1 MCEPPKAPWARPERV
16 FAVIALVFGTALVLT
31 IPPFQ
36 SADEPLHFFRA
47 YEITEGVLIHRQ
59 VDARG
64 IAAGYLPASLYK
76 IWLPFSHLG
85 FHPERRASVRDI
97 RDVMRVPLNPRERI
111 FITFPGTA
119 HFSPMCYLPQCLGII
134 LGRVVGAPPLAM
146 LYLGREFNLMFWTL
160 LGYWAVRSAPVIAR
174 PLLLVLL
181 MPMSLYVASTLSAD
195 ASTNVFVA
203 AFTAII
209 CNLVS
214 RTDKT
219 ADLPSYLILM
229 VLSLTVCLCKSAY
242 SPLLGLLLII
252 PAGRFGGPLRYAV
265 RIGVLAGV
273 CVAVA
278 FTWESN
284 SSSLDT
290 RINMSNNVSARA
302 QLQLLEHNPLR
313 FVSVLLETFRQRG
326 WSYLQSYVGLI
337 GWLDKYLPAAFVAG
351 YLVILLLACV
361 PSDDS
366 PLIPPAGRVAAAV
379 VPSVTVSFLMIALL
393 SYLYWTPVGSSFI
406 DGIHGRYLI
415 PLSPAIALLLISVA
429 RRLSVGFH
437 AKPQFLNLITAI
449 ISLISCGYFWALVW
463 GRYYG

>member
-174 PLLLVLL
+174 PLLLVL
-181 MPMSLYVASTLSAD
+181 
-195 ASTNVFVA
+195 
-203 AFTAII
+203 
-209 CNLVS
+209 
-214 RTDKT
+214 R
-219 ADLPSYLILM
+219 
-229 VLSLTVCLCKSAY
+229 
-242 SPLLGLLLII
+242 
-252 PAGRFGGPLRYAV
+252 
-265 RIGVLAGV
+265 
-273 CVAVA
+273 
-278 FTWESN
+278 
-284 SSSLDT
+284 
-290 RINMSNNVSARA
+290 
-302 QLQLLEHNPLR
+302 
-313 FVSVLLETFRQRG
+313 
-326 WSYLQSYVGLI
+326 
-337 GWLDKYLPAAFVAG
+337 
-351 YLVILLLACV
+351 
-361 PSDDS
+361 
-366 PLIPPAGRVAAAV
+366 
-379 VPSVTVSFLMIALL
+379 
-393 SYLYWTPVGSSFI
+393 
-406 DGIHGRYLI
+406 
-415 PLSPAIALLLISVA
+415 
-429 RRLSVGFH
+429 
-437 AKPQFLNLITAI
+437 
-449 ISLISCGYFWALVW
+449 
-463 GRYYG
+463 